1 MINIFVF
8 FTSILDF
15 SNYIDKL
22 LLSIKPGEYLGIV
35 GKSGCG
41 NSTLMRL
48 LLGLEKQ
55 IRGGISHDSIDIN
68 SIEPRSLRGQIG
80 CVLQELLF
88 LILIFFLMKLL
99 LHLIII
105 HSV

>member
-48 LLGLEKQ
+48 LLGFEKQ
-55 IRGGISHDSIDIN
+55 IK
-68 SIEPRSLRGQIG
+68 
-80 CVLQELLF
+80 VA
-88 LILIFFLMKLL
+88 
-99 LHLIII
+99 
-105 HSV
+105 